1 MKAKTRK
8 ILLYMNI
15 TTMVLFIG
23 VCIKTGALMFSL
35 FVSLFIKTTAAKNLY
50 LGLNLSGLY
59 SFNIWH
65 YAAIVSI
72 IIFLSGLQA
81 YILYL
86 VTDIFL
92 KIKFEQPFNSQVSLL
107 ISKISYVALGTGV
120 LTWALNSYCE
130 WLINRGVVFPNLQ
143 GYLGG
148 GTEFIL
154 MGGIIFI
161 IAQVFKRGIEI
172 QSENEFTV

>member
-1 MKAKTRK
+1 MKVKTKK

-23 VCIKTGALMFSL
+23 VCIKTGALIFSL
-35 FVSLFIKTTAAKNLY
+35 FVSLFIKTEAAKNLY
-50 LGLNLSGLY
+50 FGLNLSGLY
-59 SFNIWH
+59 NFNIWH

-72 IIFLSGLQA
+72 IIFLSGLKA

-86 VTDIFL
+86 VTNIFL
-92 KIKFEQPFNSQVSLL
+92 KIKFEHPFNSYVSLL
-107 ISKISYVALGTGV
+107 ISKISYVALGTGL

-130 WLINRGVVFPNLQ
+130 WLIKSGVAFPDLQ

-148 GTEFIL
+148 GSEFVL
-154 MGGIIFI
+154 VGGVIFI

-172 QSENEFTV
+172 QFENEFTV